1 MPVNNRTLNKIRK
14 EIRELQQ
21 AEDESL
27 SYSTKRMFR
36 AEKNRKISQL
46 IKLHKAR
53 EHGINNA

>member
-36 AEKNRKISQL
+36 AEKNRKIVS
-46 IKLHKAR
+46 
-53 EHGINNA
+53 